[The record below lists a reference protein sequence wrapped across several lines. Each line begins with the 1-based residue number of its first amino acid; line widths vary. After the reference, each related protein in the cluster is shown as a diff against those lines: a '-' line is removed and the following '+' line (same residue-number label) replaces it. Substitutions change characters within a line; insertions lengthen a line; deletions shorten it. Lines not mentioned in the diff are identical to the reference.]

1 MYQRILAAIDATPNE
16 AGVLAQTIQLARL
29 TGAAVHVLHVAL
41 YYIGTGDILG
51 GSAAADD
58 VDPREVTVVQD
69 ALAQLRKAGVT
80 AEGEL
85 VTAPEHDIAAAIVQR
100 AKTLDVQLIVLGS
113 TLHRG
118 ASRLFRAS
126 VADQVI
132 HQYPSAPILLVPRR
146 SARALT
152 DPVGQRRLA
161 DRVRG
166 PLGKVYD
173 PEANMQQRV
182 RLWVVA
188 PAFRHND
195 DELASDL

>member
-41 YYIGTGDILG
+41 DHIGTGDILG

-69 ALAQLRKAGVT
+69 ALVQLRKAGVT

-85 VTAPEHDIAAAIVQR
+85 VTAPEHDIAAAIVER

-132 HQYPSAPILLVPRR
+132 HQHPSAPILLVP
-146 SARALT
+146 
-152 DPVGQRRLA
+152 
-161 DRVRG
+161 
-166 PLGKVYD
+166 
-173 PEANMQQRV
+173 
-182 RLWVVA
+182 
-188 PAFRHND
+188 
-195 DELASDL
+195 